1 LEGSEEDDV
10 TKSKDPR
17 STPLVSDDAKL
28 RAEADLRE
36 WESSEVA
43 RFLSR
48 QPERQAEFRTES
60 GIPLRRTYTP
70 ADVADTT
77 WEDVGLPGREPFTR
91 GPYPTMYRAR
101 HWTMRQIAG
110 FGSPTDTNE
119 RFKSLIRFGQT
130 GLSVDFDMPTL
141 MGYDSDD
148 RMSEG
153 EVGREGVAIDVLDDM
168 AALFDGIDL
177 EETSV
182 SMTINPTAW
191 ILLAMYVA
199 VAESRGNDLRKLAG
213 TIQNDILKEYV
224 AQKEWIYPIRPS
236 MRIVRDTIT
245 FSASRLPR
253 YNPINIS
260 GYHIS
265 EAGANAVQEV
275 AFTLANAIAY
285 VDEVTRAGVDVD
297 AFAPRLSFYFIA
309 QRDLF
314 EEVAKLRAARRLWA
328 RIVKDRFGAKDP
340 ASMRIRF
347 HCQTAAAS
355 LTKAQP
361 YNNVVRTTLQAL
373 AGVLGGAQSLHTNGL
388 DEAYAIPTESA
399 MKLALRT
406 QQIIA
411 EESGVASVVDPLG
424 GSWYVEALTDEIERR
439 VREYLER
446 IEAKGGMIRAIEESF
461 PQREIADNAFRVAQR
476 KADGEHVVVGVNRF
490 VEDEPGEPVETH
502 RVPLETERR
511 KVDEL
516 RRIKAARDGA
526 ALKRT
531 LAELVRIAEDPSADL
546 MPATIAA
553 VKARATMGEIVNE
566 LKAPFGTYRETP
578 VF

>member
-1 LEGSEEDDV
+1 MTAERTD
-10 TKSKDPR
+10 R
-17 STPLVSDDAKL
+17 STRLVSAEAAR
-28 RAEADLRE
+28 RAEADRAE
-36 WESSEVA
+36 WEAREVA
-43 RFLSR
+43 DSTTR
-48 QPERQAEFRTES
+48 QPEREREFRSAS

-70 ADVADTT
+70 ADVAGTA

-91 GPYPTMYRAR
+91 GPYATMYRAR

-110 FGSPTDTNE
+110 FGTPADTNA
-119 RFKSLIRFGQT
+119 RFRYLIAHGQT

-148 RMSEG
+148 EMSEG
-153 EVGREGVAIDVLDDM
+153 EVGREGVAVDVLDDM
-168 AALFDGIDL
+168 EALFDGIDL
-177 EETSV
+177 ETTSV

-199 VAESRGNDLRKLAG
+199 VAERRGHDLRRLSG

-224 AQKEWIYPIRPS
+224 AQKEWIYPLRPS
-236 MRIVRDTIT
+236 MRIARDTIT
-245 FSASRLPR
+245 YSARYLPR

-275 AFTLANAIAY
+275 AFTLANAAAY
-285 VDEVTRAGVDVD
+285 VEEVTRAGIDVD
-297 AFAPRLSFYFIA
+297 DFAPRLSFYFIA

-314 EEVAKLRAARRLWA
+314 EEVAKMRAARRVWA
-328 RIVKDRFGAKDP
+328 RIVKERFHAKDP

-361 YNNVVRTTLQAL
+361 YNNVVRTALQAL
-373 AGVLGGAQSLHTNGL
+373 AAVLGGAQSLHTNGL
-388 DEAYAIPTESA
+388 DEAYAIPTEFA

-411 EESGVASVVDPLG
+411 EETGVANVVDPLG
-424 GSWYVEALTDEIERR
+424 GSWYVESLTDEIERR
-439 VREYLER
+439 VLAYLER
-446 IEAKGGMIRAIEESF
+446 IEARGGMLRAIEEGF
-461 PQREIADNAFRVAQR
+461 PQREIADTAYETARR
-476 KADGEHVVVGVNRF
+476 KASGEHAVVGVNRY
-490 VEDEPGEPVETH
+490 VDEVPEPPIETH
-502 RVPLETERR
+502 RVPLEVERA
-511 KVDEL
+511 KIADL
-516 RRIKAARDGA
+516 RGIKATREQAEVRRRLDDLVAVARDE
-526 ALKRT
+526 R
-531 LAELVRIAEDPSADL
+531 ADL

-553 VKARATMGEIVNE
+553 VKARATMGEIVSA
-566 LKAPFGTYRETP
+566 LKVPFGTYRETP

>member
-1 LEGSEEDDV
+1 MTTRKTDR
-10 TKSKDPR
+10 P
-17 STPLVSDDAKL
+17 TPLVSEEAKR
-28 RAEADLRE
+28 RAEADVRD

-43 RFLSR
+43 GFISR

-70 ADVADTT
+70 ADVADTS

-91 GPYPTMYRAR
+91 GPYPTMYRPR

-110 FGSPTDTNE
+110 FGTPADTNE
-119 RFKSLIRFGQT
+119 RFKFLISHGQT

-148 RMSEG
+148 EMSEG

-168 AALFDGIDL
+168 AALFEGIDL
-177 EETSV
+177 ETTSV

-213 TIQNDILKEYV
+213 TIQNDILKEYI

-245 FSASRLPR
+245 YSARNLPR
-253 YNPINIS
+253 YNAINIS

-275 AFTLANAIAY
+275 AFTLADAIAY
-285 VDEVTRAGVDVD
+285 VEEVTRAGVDVD

-361 YNNVVRTTLQAL
+361 YNNVIRTTLQAL

-439 VREYLER
+439 VRDYLDR
-446 IEAKGGMIRAIEESF
+446 IDAKGGMIRAIEESF

-476 KADGEHVVVGVNRF
+476 KAEGEHVVVGVNRF
-490 VEDEPGEPVETH
+490 VDDEPGAPVETH
-502 RVPLETERR
+502 RVPLETEHR
-511 KVDEL
+511 KVQEL

-526 ALKRT
+526 EVKRT
-531 LAELVRIAEDPSADL
+531 LAELVRVAGDPAADL
-546 MPATIAA
+546 MPATVAA
-553 VKARATMGEIVNE
+553 VKARATMGEIVNA